1 MSRHARVT
9 CGAVLSLLG
18 WVAAADEW
26 FTVRATDR
34 PLTAEGSGVV
44 IAQQVRNFGTPPTN
58 TWRTTIV
65 ALAREGARIKTG
77 DLLVRF
83 DATNLDDRVRDLTG
97 KLAVA
102 TGELAAL
109 DQTHAREREGEKV
122 AVASARSRA
131 SKADRKAEQPEG
143 LIAGMAYKKLVEEKR
158 VLNVLLERAVRRAEL
173 AAALRDATSL
183 EKRARVAQ
191 LEARLAMARSELDSF
206 TVLAPVDGLVIIGTD
221 MQGNKFDVGSGAN
234 PGLVVVQIADDRK
247 LAVEAQFPEHAAAA
261 LRQGQTATI
270 DADAAGGGRLAGEI
284 HSVANTVRRQ
294 SRDSLAM
301 VRDVTVVLREATPA
315 GFRLGTSVQL
325 SVVLE
330 ELHGVLAVPA
340 SALAYRD
347 GRPGVVRRSGGWAEL
362 RLGQRSADMWVVEA
376 GLAAGEEIRL

>member
-1 MSRHARVT
+1 M
-9 CGAVLSLLG
+9 
-18 WVAAADEW
+18 
-26 FTVRATDR
+26 
-34 PLTAEGSGVV
+34 
-44 IAQQVRNFGTPPTN
+44 
-58 TWRTTIV
+58 
-65 ALAREGARIKTG
+65 
-77 DLLVRF
+77 
-83 DATNLDDRVRDLTG
+83 
-97 KLAVA
+97 
-102 TGELAAL
+102 
-109 DQTHAREREGEKV
+109 
-122 AVASARSRA
+122 
-131 SKADRKAEQPEG
+131 
-143 LIAGMAYKKLVEEKR
+143 
-158 VLNVLLERAVRRAEL
+158 
-173 AAALRDATSL
+173 
-183 EKRARVAQ
+183 
-191 LEARLAMARSELDSF
+191 AMARSELDSF